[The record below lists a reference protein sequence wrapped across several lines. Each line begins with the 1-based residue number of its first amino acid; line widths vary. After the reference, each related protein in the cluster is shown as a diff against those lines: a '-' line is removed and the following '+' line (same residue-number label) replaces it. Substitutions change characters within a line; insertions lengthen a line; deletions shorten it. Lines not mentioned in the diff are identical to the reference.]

1 MKGRTSKRIL
11 SALLSLVMLLSLLP
25 VAAFADDSATTA
37 TLVTDASTLQAGD
50 QVIIANAAAD
60 HALGTTQNKNNRA
73 AVTVTA
79 SEGSITLPSEVQKL
93 TLENV
98 TTYGPWAFKTGS
110 GSVYAPRCSII

>member
-25 VAAFADDSATTA
+25 VAAFAAETATTA

-60 HALGTTQNKNNRA
+60 YALGT
-73 AVTVTA
+73 
-79 SEGSITLPSEVQKL
+79 
-93 TLENV
+93 
-98 TTYGPWAFKTGS
+98 
-110 GSVYAPRCSII
+110 